1 MSTRTTT
8 GSVRKIGRLNR
19 HEFLSGVHDRLRP
32 RSYLEIGVN
41 DGRSLTLSRAK
52 TIAVDPAFKV
62 TSELACDLQLVKAT
76 SDDFF
81 ARPDPLAWFPRKA
94 PDLSFID
101 GMHLFEFA
109 LRDFINCERNSEPSG
124 VIVLD
129 DMLPR
134 SVHEAA
140 RDRYTDAWT
149 GDVYKVAAVLERN
162 RPDLTVVPVDTTP
175 TGVVLVVG
183 LDPTNRTLSERYDE
197 IIAEHVYEDPQLVPD
212 DVLHRKSA
220 ADPDAVLRCWVWTAI
235 IERRAA
241 GGPLSADARAALA
254 KLRGTAD
261 YTLNPP
267 EPKPWPPKKKG
278 AKKAAAKKR
287 PKHRIWGL

>member
-1 MSTRTTT
+1 
-8 GSVRKIGRLNR
+8 LNR
-19 HEFLSGVHDRLRP
+19 HEFLKGVHERLRP

-81 ARPDPLAWFPRKA
+81 AREDPFAWFPRKT
-94 PDLSFID
+94 PDLAFID

-109 LRDFINCERNSEPSG
+109 FRDFINTERRSEPGG
-124 VIVLD
+124 VIILD

-149 GDVYKVAAVLERN
+149 GDVYKVATVLEQL
-162 RPDLTVVPVDTTP
+162 RPDLTVVPIDTSP

-183 LDPTNRTLSERYDE
+183 LDPTNTALSDRYDE
-197 IIAEHVYEDPQLVPD
+197 ILAEHVYDDPQQVPD
-212 DVLHRKSA
+212 EVLHRRSA
-220 ADPDAVLRCWVWTAI
+220 ADPDAVLHCWVWTAI
-235 IERRAA
+235 IETRAT
-241 GGPLSADARAALA
+241 GGAISADALAALA
-254 KLRGTAD
+254 KLRGTAN

-267 EPKPWPPKKKG
+267 EPKPWPPKKPG
-278 AKKAAAKKR
+278 AAKKAAAKKR
-287 PKHRIWGL
+287 PKHRIWGI